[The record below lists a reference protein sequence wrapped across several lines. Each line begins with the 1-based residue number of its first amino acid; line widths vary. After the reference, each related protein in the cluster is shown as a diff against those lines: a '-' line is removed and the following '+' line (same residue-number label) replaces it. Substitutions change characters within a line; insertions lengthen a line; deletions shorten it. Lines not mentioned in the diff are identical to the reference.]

1 MLRIDLK
8 IIILKIDPISSPFL
22 IESFFMNA
30 NIFDMF
36 LFIFQHRLFLFHMI
50 LIGIL
55 NTLGQIFIYRMVN
68 DFKQHFVPFV
78 LTSRKIFTVLLSIV
92 FYQH

>member
-1 MLRIDLK
+1 MSTNVL
-8 IIILKIDPISSPFL
+8 
-22 IESFFMNA
+22 
-30 NIFDMF
+30 DMF
-36 LFIFQHRLFLFHMI
+36 LFMIQHRLFAFHMI

-78 LTSRKIFTVLLSIV
+78 LTSRKILTVVLSIIFYHHQTNFWQISGV
-92 FYQH
+92 FIVFAVVTYEFIT